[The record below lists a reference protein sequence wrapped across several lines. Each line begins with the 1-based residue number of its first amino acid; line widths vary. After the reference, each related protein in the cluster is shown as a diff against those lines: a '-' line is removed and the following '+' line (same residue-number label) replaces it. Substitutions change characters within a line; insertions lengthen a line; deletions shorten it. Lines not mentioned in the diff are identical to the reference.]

1 MIKKVLFLICFSVFV
16 CAFFVC
22 CADENIEKHP
32 DTLEGQRIHNSN
44 VYWGIDDDALY
55 IWPVNGVSGK
65 LPNRWGNN
73 PYWPWQTRSDFSRVI
88 IEDGVQPDWDISY
101 MFCAFNADN
110 RINYIRF
117 PDNFDTSNVEYFDH
131 MFMGCSGVRSLNVS
145 SWNTSKVSAM
155 TYMFA
160 GCYNLEA
167 LDLSSWDV
175 SSVYSVC
182 GMFYNCSKLVSL
194 DLSTWPLSRCSFFNE
209 MFKGCTSLEELDLCL
224 LNTNNATDMED
235 MFKNCSSLVKI
246 CLGPNFV
253 FNGRNIALRADW
265 ALLSGS
271 YWRKDDSDEYVS
283 SEWLRDNYDGSTMSG
298 TYFGYQALAVLYENG
313 DFVFQWNDDFDSS
326 KGNVLAVYRGVEDQ
340 DAFTYSG
347 SCPWNRNR
355 QLVKHVEFKDIIC
368 PKNMSYWFYD
378 MSNLTSID
386 FGLLDLSRVSSMY
399 SLFNRCSR
407 LKTLD
412 LSSFST
418 STVTN
423 IGYMFA
429 NTDIESI
436 VLPDTFVT
444 TNVTNMSYLFY
455 YCSKLG
461 EVVLPSNF
469 VIKSGVDVRNM
480 FNGCSSLKSIV
491 LSDGFRFSTS
501 SYYNCVLPT
510 PR

>member
-1 MIKKVLFLICFSVFV
+1 ML
-16 CAFFVC
+16 FFVC

-44 VYWGIDDDALY
+44 VYWGIDDDVLY
-55 IWPVNGVSGK
+55 IWTVNGVSGK

-73 PYWPWQTRSDFSRVI
+73 PYWPWQTRSGFSRVI

-110 RINYIRF
+110 RINYI
-117 PDNFDTSNVEYFDH
+117 
-131 MFMGCSGVRSLNVS
+131 
-145 SWNTSKVSAM
+145 
-155 TYMFA
+155 
-160 GCYNLEA
+160 
-167 LDLSSWDV
+167 
-175 SSVYSVC
+175 
-182 GMFYNCSKLVSL
+182 
-194 DLSTWPLSRCSFFNE
+194 
-209 MFKGCTSLEELDLCL
+209 
-224 LNTNNATDMED
+224 
-235 MFKNCSSLVKI
+235 
-246 CLGPNFV
+246 
-253 FNGRNIALRADW
+253 
-265 ALLSGS
+265 
-271 YWRKDDSDEYVS
+271 
-283 SEWLRDNYDGSTMSG
+283 
-298 TYFGYQALAVLYENG
+298 
-313 DFVFQWNDDFDSS
+313 
-326 KGNVLAVYRGVEDQ
+326 AVYRGVEDQ